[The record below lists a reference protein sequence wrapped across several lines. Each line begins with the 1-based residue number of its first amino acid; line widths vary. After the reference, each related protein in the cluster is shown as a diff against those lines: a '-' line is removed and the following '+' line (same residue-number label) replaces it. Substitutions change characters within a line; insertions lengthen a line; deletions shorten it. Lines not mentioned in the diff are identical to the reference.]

1 MANAIYLDCLSQ
13 NRKNYKTYGEQL
25 TIHAVHHK
33 ETIDPSIRNILALSF
48 YNLAKLSNRYRFV
61 LTALELKEEGT
72 TRIKWWLQMLALAS
86 SRDRYNSINV
96 VQSCRSLY

>member
-1 MANAIYLDCLSQ
+1 MSELANTIYSDCLSQ

-25 TIHAVHHK
+25 TIHALQHK
-33 ETIDPSIRNILALSF
+33 DTTDPSIRNMLAISF

-72 TRIKWWLQMLALAS
+72 LRIKWWLQMLALAS
-86 SRDRYNSINV
+86 SRDRYK
-96 VQSCRSLY
+96 LYL